1 MRLIGLAVVLAVS
14 LILAP
19 LAGEGQQ
26 TGKVAHIGY
35 LSLLSAARDSPNME
49 AFRQGLRDLGYV
61 EGQNA
66 VIEARYAAG
75 SLDRLPALA
84 AEIVRLNVDVILAAP
99 TPAVRAVQQA
109 TRTIPI
115 VMAFSGDPV
124 GEGFAAGLARPGGN
138 ITGVTNFEFSIG
150 GKWLETL
157 KQIAP
162 EVDRVAL
169 IFDPQMAPFAGPV
182 AIGDQDGLA
191 AGNEPNVL
199 AEPVLQCFEADRR
212 HVQ

>member
-1 MRLIGLAVVLAVS
+1 MPAMAAL
-14 LILAP
+14 
-19 LAGEGQQ
+19 QQ
-26 TGKVAHIGY
+26 
-35 LSLLSAARDSPNME
+35 
-49 AFRQGLRDLGYV
+49 
-61 EGQNA
+61 
-66 VIEARYAAG
+66 
-75 SLDRLPALA
+75 
-84 AEIVRLNVDVILAAP
+84 EIRAIP
-99 TPAVRAVQQA
+99 TVFVQV
-109 TRTIPI
+109 T
-115 VMAFSGDPV
+115 DPV
-124 GEGFAAGLARPGGN
+124 GQAFVLNLARPGGN